1 MSVEDL
7 KAVVAA
13 NIIKLRAAAGLTQAQ
28 LGEKLNYSDK
38 TISKWERAEALPD
51 AGSLKEMAA
60 IFGVTVDLL
69 LTDDSLWRSPP
80 PERAEYSKSAITL
93 VSVTSIW
100 TVAVLT
106 FVIMWLCG
114 IVYWQ
119 TFVYA
124 VPVMLIT
131 LLALNA
137 SFHRRRWNEIIVAAL
152 VASVIL
158 TVYLALLPFNLWQL
172 LIVIAPAEAVVFF
185 SFRIR
190 KRKKA

>member
-1 MSVEDL
+1 MTEDL

-13 NIIKLRAAAGLTQAQ
+13 NIIKLRNAAGLTHAQ

-51 AGSLKEMAA
+51 AASLKAMGE

-69 LTDDSLWRSPP
+69 LTDDSLWKSPP

-93 VSVTSIW
+93 VSITGIW

-106 FVIMWLCG
+106 FVILWLCG

-124 VPVMLIT
+124 VPVSLVT
-131 LLALNA
+131 LLSLNA
-137 SFHRRRWNEIIVAAL
+137 SFHRMRWMELIVGLL
-152 VASVIL
+152 VASSIF
-158 TVYLALLPFNLWQL
+158 TVYLALVSFNLWQL
-172 LIVIAPAEAVVFF
+172 LLVILPAEAVVFF

>member
-1 MSVEDL
+1 MTEDL

-13 NIIKLRAAAGLTQAQ
+13 NIIKLRNAAGLTQAQ

-51 AGSLKEMAA
+51 AASLKAMGE

-69 LTDDSLWRSPP
+69 LTDDSLWKSPP

-93 VSVTSIW
+93 VSITGIW

-106 FVIMWLCG
+106 FVILWLCG

-124 VPVMLIT
+124 VPVSLVT
-131 LLALNA
+131 LLSLNA
-137 SFHRRRWNEIIVAAL
+137 SFHRMRWMELIVGLL
-152 VASVIL
+152 VASSIF
-158 TVYLALLPFNLWQL
+158 TVYLALVSFNLWQL
-172 LIVIAPAEAVVFF
+172 LLVILPAEAVVFF